1 MNPATNKEMNKK
13 CSAMHY
19 YSYRLMIRQDEENYI
34 LKCRELFHQFVVD
47 MYAKIESERL
57 LYIRLNQTKLR
68 SEQYIHLRDAVI
80 NDGNTT
86 NVGRLTILP
95 SSYAGSP
102 RHMHEYA
109 QDAIAY
115 VRLYGRPDLFI
126 TFTCNQSWDEIL
138 QLLLQGQSAV
148 HRHDI
153 TARVFRQKL
162 KSLIN
167 YIVKLE
173 VFGSVRCWMYSV
185 EWQKRGLPH
194 AHILIWLHKK
204 ITSNEIDDVISA
216 EIPDKN
222 VDKGLHDIIVKNM
235 IHGPC
240 GALNENSPCM
250 AKGRCTK
257 QYPRLLVSNTITG
270 NDGYPQYRRRSTED
284 GGKTA
289 IIKKRNGTTIEVDNQ
304 WVVPYSPL
312 LSKTFNA
319 HINVEYCNSV
329 KAIKYIC
336 KYVNKGSD
344 MAVFGLQPEIKDFDE
359 IVQYQAGRYISSN
372 EAVWRILSF
381 PIHERSPA
389 VVHLAV
395 HLQNGQRVYF
405 SETNVHTKSPE
416 STGYKINSFFFALQK

>member
-1 MNPATNKEMNKK
+1 
-13 CSAMHY
+13 
-19 YSYRLMIRQDEENYI
+19 
-34 LKCRELFHQFVVD
+34 
-47 MYAKIESERL
+47 
-57 LYIRLNQTKLR
+57 
-68 SEQYIHLRDAVI
+68 
-80 NDGNTT
+80 
-86 NVGRLTILP
+86 
-95 SSYAGSP
+95 
-102 RHMHEYA
+102 
-109 QDAIAY
+109 
-115 VRLYGRPDLFI
+115 
-126 TFTCNQSWDEIL
+126 
-138 QLLLQGQSAV
+138 
-148 HRHDI
+148 
-153 TARVFRQKL
+153 
-162 KSLIN
+162 
-167 YIVKLE
+167 
-173 VFGSVRCWMYSV
+173 
-185 EWQKRGLPH
+185 
-194 AHILIWLHKK
+194 
-204 ITSNEIDDVISA
+204 
-216 EIPDKN
+216 
-222 VDKGLHDIIVKNM
+222 M

-344 MAVFGLQPEIKDFDE
+344 MAVFGLQPEIKDIDE

-405 SETNVHTKSPE
+405 SETNVQQRALNPPDTKLTGFFSLCKNDSFAKKNCCILKCLRITRGILKIKYLNVE
-416 STGYKINSFFFALQK
+416 NRVSQSTANLPSSKIPR

>member
-1 MNPATNKEMNKK
+1 MPYNILSFFWDGADGYHFNIKLMNPATNKEMNKK

-34 LKCRELFHQFVVD
+34 LKCREFFHQFVVD

-95 SSYAGSP
+95 SSYTGSP

-194 AHILIWLHKK
+194 AHILIWLLKK
-204 ITSNEIDDVISA
+204 ITSNEIDGV
-216 EIPDKN
+216 
-222 VDKGLHDIIVKNM
+222 
-235 IHGPC
+235 
-240 GALNENSPCM
+240 
-250 AKGRCTK
+250 
-257 QYPRLLVSNTITG
+257 VS
-270 NDGYPQYRRRSTED
+270 R
-284 GGKTA
+284 
-289 IIKKRNGTTIEVDNQ
+289 
-304 WVVPYSPL
+304 
-312 LSKTFNA
+312 
-319 HINVEYCNSV
+319 
-329 KAIKYIC
+329 
-336 KYVNKGSD
+336 
-344 MAVFGLQPEIKDFDE
+344 
-359 IVQYQAGRYISSN
+359 
-372 EAVWRILSF
+372 
-381 PIHERSPA
+381 
-389 VVHLAV
+389 
-395 HLQNGQRVYF
+395 
-405 SETNVHTKSPE
+405 
-416 STGYKINSFFFALQK
+416 

>member
-1 MNPATNKEMNKK
+1 MPRNSQEQQENRLAADRESKNRKRAEESQEQQENRLAAKRESKKRKRAEESQATAVKTGLRAKREIKK
-13 CSAMHY
+13 RKRAEESQEQPEN
-19 YSYRLMIRQDEENYI
+19 YRLTLYRSIYSLRCVQMTMFKICPYC
-34 LKCRELFHQFVVD
+34 KCL
-47 MYAKIESERL
+47 
-57 LYIRLNQTKLR
+57 
-68 SEQYIHLRDAVI
+68 
-80 NDGNTT
+80 DGDHKW
-86 NVGRLTILP
+86 NV
-95 SSYAGSP
+95 
-102 RHMHEYA
+102 E
-109 QDAIAY
+109 
-115 VRLYGRPDLFI
+115 
-126 TFTCNQSWDEIL
+126 
-138 QLLLQGQSAV
+138 
-148 HRHDI
+148 
-153 TARVFRQKL
+153 
-162 KSLIN
+162 
-167 YIVKLE
+167 
-173 VFGSVRCWMYSV
+173 
-185 EWQKRGLPH
+185 KRGLPL
-194 AHILIWLHKK
+194 AHILIWLHYK
-204 ITSNEIDDVISA
+204 ITSKEIDDVISA
-216 EIPDKN
+216 EIPDEN
-222 VDKGLHDIIVKNM
+222 VDKGLYDIVVKNM

-257 QYPRLLVSNTITG
+257 QYPRLLVPNTITG

-344 MAVFGLQPEIKDFDE
+344 MAVFGLQSEIKDIDE

-372 EAVWRILSF
+372 EAVWQSLSF

-405 SETNVHTKSPE
+405 SESNVQQRGLNP
-416 STGYKINSFFFALQK
+416 TGYKVNCFLFATQKMILLQKKTALY